1 MFDAAHLIDLIIM
14 GWMSN
19 VPLAVGSIW
28 TLSIFGERWWKLR
41 GLESRSRELASEVI
55 EALVGRDLVAA
66 RRKCEES
73 PLPVASMLLEGLR
86 WQNVAVEDL
95 DRVFAT
101 IRAELAA
108 GLKRG
113 IWIIGTVGSLAPF
126 VGLFGTVVGI
136 IRAFATMSRSG
147 ETGFDVVAA
156 SLSEALIATAAGLG
170 VAIVALLIF
179 NYLNT
184 RVGQVVATYARA
196 SERLVQAM
204 LYVESS
210 AGRIQGGQG
219 PDAPPRGDELPD
231 A

>member
-1 MFDAAHLIDLIIM
+1 MFEAERLIDLIIM
-14 GWMSN
+14 GWLSN
-19 VPLAVGSIW
+19 VPLAIGSVW

-41 GLESRSRELASEVI
+41 GLEAASRELASAVI
-55 EALVGRDLVAA
+55 EAVVGRDLDAA
-66 RRKCEES
+66 RRTCEAS
-73 PLPVASMLLEGLR
+73 KLAVANMLLEGLR

-126 VGLFGTVVGI
+126 VGLFGTVIGI
-136 IRAFATMSRSG
+136 IRAFSTMSESG
-147 ETGFDVVAA
+147 ESGFQVVAG
-156 SLSEALIATAAGLG
+156 SLSEALIATAARLG

-184 RVGQVVATYARA
+184 RVAQVSATYARA
-196 SERLVQAM
+196 SERLVQAL
-204 LYVESS
+204 LYVESR
-210 AGRIQGGQG
+210 GGQVQGG
-219 PDAPPRGDELPD
+219 RGDGHPE